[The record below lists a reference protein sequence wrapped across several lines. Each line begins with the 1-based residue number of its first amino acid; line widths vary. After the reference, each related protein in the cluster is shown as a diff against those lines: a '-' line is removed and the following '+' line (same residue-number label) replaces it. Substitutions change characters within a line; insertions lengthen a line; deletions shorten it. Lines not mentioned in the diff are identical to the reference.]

1 MIQVMTDRFPRSFL
15 LAMWLVLLAAC
26 SSTGPVD
33 LEQLDA
39 AQSRW
44 DQRSFSDY
52 SYEAR
57 IGCYCPTEIVSRVRI
72 IVRGDRIVS
81 VTDVATDQPVAT
93 TFWNA
98 WSTVDD
104 LFQRIRQAP
113 QSSGVVRVD
122 ATYDAEL
129 GFPNNVDFVPDEG
142 IADGGWS
149 QTVFELAPLEGP

>member
-1 MIQVMTDRFPRSFL
+1 MISLSNHVRWVLALCL
-15 LAMWLVLLAAC
+15 LGAC

-39 AQSRW
+39 AQARW
-44 DQRSFSDY
+44 DQRSSSDY

-57 IGCYCPTEIVSRVRI
+57 IVCYCPTAIVSRVRVS
-72 IVRGDRIVS
+72 VRDDRIVS

-93 TFWNA
+93 TLWNA
-98 WSTVDD
+98 WNTVDD
-104 LFQRIRQAP
+104 LFRRIRQAP

-129 GFPNNVDFVPDEG
+129 GFPRDVDFVPDEG
-142 IADGGWS
+142 LADGGWS
-149 QTVFELAPLEGP
+149 QTAFELVPLDGA

>member
-1 MIQVMTDRFPRSFL
+1 MTQVMKDRIPRSFL
-15 LAMWLVLLAAC
+15 PAMWLVVLAAC

-39 AQSRW
+39 AQARW
-44 DQRSFSDY
+44 AQRSFADY

-57 IGCYCPTEIVSRVRI
+57 ILCFCPTEIVSRVRVS
-72 IVRGDRIVS
+72 VRGNLIVS

-113 QSSGVVRVD
+113 QSGGVVRVD
-122 ATYDAEL
+122 ATYDTDL
-129 GFPNNVDFVPDEG
+129 GFPRDVDFVPDEG

-149 QTVFELAPLEGP
+149 QTIFDLIPLETP